1 MRIESTLRGRDR
13 LIDLFPVL
21 QEGAMGQNTGFQP
34 DAALMT
40 QIYNMVTPNN
50 SRKPD
55 AISDLISL
63 SRRPE
68 RHS

>member
-1 MRIESTLRGRDR
+1 
-13 LIDLFPVL
+13 
-21 QEGAMGQNTGFQP
+21 MGQNTGFQA
-34 DAALMT
+34 DAALLS

-50 SRKPD
+50 PWKTD